1 MSIRNLDKLFKPA
14 SVALIGASAREHSLG
29 AIALQN
35 LLMGSG
41 QGGAGGYQGQIWP
54 VNPKYDALRG
64 VRCYHKLAQLPKAP
78 DLALICTP
86 PASIPGIIQELG
98 AMGTRAV
105 VVMTA
110 GMEAGG
116 EYGKQRHLMLKAAR
130 PHVLRI
136 LGPNSM
142 GLLVPKLG
150 LNASFAHLGAASG
163 KIAFVSQSGALAS
176 GVLDWAHAHGV
187 GFSKFI
193 SLGGSAD
200 IDFGDLLDYL
210 AGDIDTAA
218 ILLYMEDIQA
228 ARKFMSAARAAARSK
243 PVIVLKAGREA
254 EGAAMAAWHTG
265 ALAGSDAV
273 YDAAIRRAGMLR
285 VYSAEEL
292 FDAVET
298 LTHVRAQ
305 RGERL
310 AVLCNGGGL
319 GVMATDALVGSGGKL
334 AELSPDTVI
343 ALEKALPRGWSHD
356 NPVGL
361 KGDAP
366 PQRYVDAIKPLL
378 DEPQADALLLLH
390 APTAMVSSTE
400 IAEAVAPLVRST
412 SRTVLSCL
420 LGGSAVAPARQIL
433 NRAGIPTYDTPEKA
447 VHGFMQIVQYRRNQE
462 MLMQVPAQ
470 LPMSSTPRRA
480 RVREIVALALAAG
493 QTVLGECRS
502 KEILAAYGI
511 PVATTRMA
519 ADVEEALAVA
529 LDIGYPVAL
538 KIHSPDIAHKSD
550 VGGVA
555 LDLDSPDILR
565 TACAAMER
573 RVRRMRP
580 DALIDGFT
588 VQQMARRPQSH
599 ELIVGVTTDAA
610 FGPVILVGQG
620 GISVEVTAD
629 HAIGLPPLNM
639 VLARDMLARTR
650 VSKLL
655 AGYRSQPP
663 ANVNAICYALIQVAE
678 LVADIGE
685 LAELDINPLLVDAN
699 GVIALDARI
708 RLQPGQDADR
718 LAIRP
723 YPQELEEQVT
733 WMDQSIVLRP
743 IRPEDAPQHLDL
755 FNALDPDD
763 VRLRFFTSMR
773 ELPMSQ
779 LARLTQIDYDRAM
792 AFIATRV
799 GDDGEPETLGVVRAV
814 ADPDNITADFAIA
827 VRSKLK
833 AQGLGHILFEKLV
846 DYFRSRGTEELV
858 GEAMARNKGMQRLVK
873 SFGGSVTPSEEPGV
887 VDLHISLRP
896 PA

>member
-14 SVALIGASAREHSLG
+14 SVALIGASRRERSLG
-29 AIALQN
+29 AIALGN
-35 LLMGSG
+35 LL
-41 QGGAGGYQGQIWP
+41 QGGFQGAIYP
-54 VNPKYDALRG
+54 VNPKYEQLHDI
-64 VRCYHKLAQLPKAP
+64 RCYHKLGQLPKAP
-78 DLALICTP
+78 DLAIICTP
-86 PASIPGIIQELG
+86 PATLPGLIRDLG
-98 AMGTRAV
+98 AMGTRAAI
-105 VVMTA
+105 VMTA
-110 GMEAGG
+110 GLDNAEH
-116 EYGKQRHLMLKAAR
+116 GKQRHLMLKAAK
-130 PHVLRI
+130 PHLLRI

-142 GLLVPKLG
+142 GLLVPKIG
-150 LNASFAHLGAASG
+150 LNASFTHVGASAG

-298 LTHVRAQ
+298 LTHIRAQ

-310 AVLCNGGGL
+310 AILCNGGGL

-334 AELSPDTVI
+334 AALSPETVI
-343 ALEKALPRGWSHD
+343 ALEKALPPGWSHD

-361 KGDAP
+361 AGDAP
-366 PQRYVDAIKPLL
+366 VQRYVDAIKPLL
-378 DEPQADALLLLH
+378 SEPEADAMLLLH
-390 APTAMVSSTE
+390 APSAMVSSIE
-400 IAEAVAPLVRST
+400 IAEAVTPLIKAT
-412 SRTVLSCL
+412 SRTVLSCM
-420 LGGSAVAPARQIL
+420 LGGTMVAPARQVF

-447 VHGFMQIVQYRRNQE
+447 VHGFMQIVQYRRNQDT
-462 MLMQVPAQ
+462 LMEVPAQ
-470 LPMSSTPRRA
+470 LPLSSTPRRA
-480 RVREIVALALAAG
+480 RVREIVAQALAAG

-555 LDLDSPDILR
+555 LDLDNPEILR
-565 TACAAMER
+565 TAAAAMEK
-573 RVRRMRP
+573 RVRKMRP

-599 ELIVGVTTDAA
+599 ELIVGVTTDSA

-639 VLARDMLARTR
+639 VLARDMLSRTR

-655 AGYRSQPP
+655 AGYRNQPA
-663 ANVNAICYALIQVAE
+663 ANIDAICHALIQVAE

-685 LAELDINPLLVDAN
+685 LAELDINPLVADAD

-723 YPQELEEQVT
+723 YPQELEEEVT
-733 WMDQSIVLRP
+733 WMGQSIVLRP
-743 IRPEDAPQHLDL
+743 IRPEDALHHIEL

-773 ELPMSQ
+773 ELPLSQ

-792 AFIATRV
+792 AFIATHVRP
-799 GDDGEPETLGVVRAV
+799 DGEQETLGVVRAV

-833 AQGLGHILFEKLV
+833 AQGLGHILFAKLV

-873 SFGGSVTPSEEPGV
+873 SFGGTVTQSEEPGV
-887 VDLHISLRP
+887 VDLHISLRG
-896 PA
+896 

>member
-14 SVALIGASAREHSLG
+14 SVALIGASRRERSLG
-29 AIALQN
+29 AIALGN
-35 LLMGSG
+35 LL
-41 QGGAGGYQGQIWP
+41 QGGFQGAIYP
-54 VNPKYDALRG
+54 VNPKYDQLHDL
-64 VRCYHKLAQLPKAP
+64 RCYHKLGQLPKAP
-78 DLALICTP
+78 DLAIICTP
-86 PASIPGIIQELG
+86 PATLPGLIRDLG
-98 AMGTRAV
+98 AMGTRAAI
-105 VVMTA
+105 VMTA
-110 GMEAGG
+110 GLDNAEH
-116 EYGKQRHLMLKAAR
+116 GKQRHLMLKAAK
-130 PHVLRI
+130 PHLLRI

-142 GLLVPKLG
+142 GLLVPKIG
-150 LNASFAHLGAASG
+150 LNASFTHVGASAG
-163 KIAFVSQSGALAS
+163 KIAFVSQSGALVS

-298 LTHVRAQ
+298 LTHIRAQ

-310 AVLCNGGGL
+310 AILCNGGGL

-334 AELSPDTVI
+334 AELSPETVI
-343 ALEKALPRGWSHD
+343 ALEKALPPGWSHD

-361 KGDAP
+361 AGDAP
-366 PQRYVDAIKPLL
+366 VQRYVDAIKPLL
-378 DEPQADALLLLH
+378 SEPEADAMLLLH
-390 APTAMVSSTE
+390 APSAMVSSIE
-400 IAEAVAPLVRST
+400 IAEAVTPLIKAT
-412 SRTVLSCL
+412 SRTVLSCM
-420 LGGSAVAPARQIL
+420 LGGTMVAPARQVF

-447 VHGFMQIVQYRRNQE
+447 VHGFMQIVQYRRNQDT
-462 MLMQVPAQ
+462 LMEVPAQ
-470 LPMSSTPRRA
+470 LPLSSTPRRA
-480 RVREIVALALAAG
+480 RVREIVAQALAAG

-529 LDIGYPVAL
+529 ADIGYPVAL

-555 LDLDSPDILR
+555 LDLDNPGILR
-565 TACAAMER
+565 TAAAAMEK
-573 RVRRMRP
+573 RVRKMRP

-599 ELIVGVTTDAA
+599 ELIVGVTTDSA

-639 VLARDMLARTR
+639 VLARDMLSRTR

-655 AGYRSQPP
+655 AGYRNQPP
-663 ANVNAICYALIQVAE
+663 ANIDAICHALIQVAE

-685 LAELDINPLLVDAN
+685 LAELDINPLVADAD

-708 RLQPGQDADR
+708 RLQPGQSADR

-723 YPQELEEQVT
+723 YPQELEEEVT
-733 WMDQSIVLRP
+733 WMGQSIVLRP
-743 IRPEDAPQHLDL
+743 IRPEDALHHIDL

-773 ELPMSQ
+773 ELPLSQ

-792 AFIATRV
+792 AFIATHVRP
-799 GDDGEPETLGVVRAV
+799 DGEQETLGVVRAV

-873 SFGGSVTPSEEPGV
+873 SFGGTVTPSEEPGV
-887 VDLHISLRP
+887 VDLHISLRAP
-896 PA
+896 K